1 MLPVSRALAFGGES
15 FATIVAGPAPEGEY
29 VNFSLYIW
37 LRSPSPV
44 PKPFAS
50 TDTTLWSSDNTGL
63 LEIFGKTLTLK
74 LVGNKLE
81 VSDKLAAKDFKYGAE
96 DRDYLL
102 KWLYNE
108 MMENKR

>member
-1 MLPVSRALAFGGES
+1 MDNEVVYISTLHNGSGS
-15 FATIVAGPAPEGEY
+15 
-29 VNFSLYIW
+29 FSLAIN
-37 LRSPSPV
+37 
-44 PKPFAS
+44 
-50 TDTTLWSSDNTGL
+50 SDNTGL
-63 LEIFGKTLTLK
+63 LEIFGKTLTIK
-74 LVGNKLE
+74 LVRNKLE